1 MVNIKGD
8 TDAIRNGFS
17 AKAGFHRRGM
27 ELENSKKMAIYN
39 AVDKVE
45 KDYDLHLGVKIN
57 PQSII
62 FYFKKDEY
70 RKAGPLVQAAMRIN
84 GYDN

>member
-1 MVNIKGD
+1 
-8 TDAIRNGFS
+8 
-17 AKAGFHRRGM
+17 
-27 ELENSKKMAIYN
+27 MAIYN

-57 PQSII
+57 PQSIV